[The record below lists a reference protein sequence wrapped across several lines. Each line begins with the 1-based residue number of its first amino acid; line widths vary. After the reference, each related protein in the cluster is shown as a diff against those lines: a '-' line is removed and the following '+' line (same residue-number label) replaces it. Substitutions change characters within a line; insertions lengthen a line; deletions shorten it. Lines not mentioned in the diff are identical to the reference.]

1 MTYANQV
8 GTDGS
13 APDGIAP
20 DGSRGCGSRLR
31 QAREAAG
38 MSQED
43 VASRL
48 KMPLRVVRSLE
59 NEDWDRLGAPVF
71 VRGQLR
77 SYSRLLGLA
86 TSTTLEASGVAPVEP
101 PKLVSHSHT
110 PRLHR
115 LMEQGTRRLV
125 YIVIT
130 AAIVIPVWLAT
141 KPHLSG
147 NGPAS
152 VRPLDVPAIGAD
164 PLGAT
169 TPDPSD
175 TVATAAQEPVVA
187 SLAPMAHRPSAAP
200 ALALRFTADSWVQVF
215 GPDGQVLEQGLL
227 AAGETRSYAAGD
239 VARVVLGNAPAVK
252 VKHAGESVDLTP
264 FTRANVA
271 RFTVSSDGSVAAAAD

>member
-8 GTDGS
+8 E
-13 APDGIAP
+13 PDGIAP

-31 QAREAAG
+31 KAREAAG
-38 MSQED
+38 MTQED
-43 VASRL
+43 VAGRL
-48 KMPLRVVRSLE
+48 KMPLRVVQSLE

-101 PKLVSHSHT
+101 PMLVSHSYT
-110 PRLHR
+110 PRLQR

-141 KPHLSG
+141 KPHLAGS
-147 NGPAS
+147 NPAS
-152 VRPLDVPAIGAD
+152 VQPLDVPAVGAQS
-164 PLGAT
+164 LGAAT
-169 TPDPSD
+169 MPGSD
-175 TVATAAQEPVVA
+175 SVSPATQEPVMA
-187 SLAPMAHRPSAAP
+187 SLAPMAHRPSAVP
-200 ALALRFTADSWVQVF
+200 ALALRFTEDSWVQVI
-215 GPDGQVLEQGLL
+215 GRDGAVLEQGLL
-227 AAGETRSYAAGD
+227 PAGQTRSYAPGE
-239 VARVVLGNAPAVK
+239 VARVVLGNAPAVT
-252 VKHAGESVDLTP
+252 VRHAGEAIDLAP

>member
-8 GTDGS
+8 G
-13 APDGIAP
+13 PDGIAP

-31 QAREAAG
+31 KAREAAG
-38 MSQED
+38 LSQED
-43 VASRL
+43 VATRL
-48 KMPLRVVRSLE
+48 KMPLRVVQSLE

-77 SYSRLLGLA
+77 SYSRLVGLA

-110 PRLHR
+110 PRLQR

-147 NGPAS
+147 SNPDS
-152 VRPLDVPAIGAD
+152 VRPLDVPAIGTD
-164 PLGAT
+164 PLG
-169 TPDPSD
+169 
-175 TVATAAQEPVVA
+175 VATPASGDAATDAQAPVVA
-187 SLAPMAHRPSAAP
+187 SLAPMTNRPSAVP
-200 ALALRFTADSWVQVF
+200 ALALRFTADSWVQVL
-215 GPDGQVLEQGLL
+215 GRDGEVLEQGLL
-227 AAGETRSYAAGD
+227 PAGETRSYTAGE
-239 VARVVLGNAPAVK
+239 VSRVVLGNAPAVK
-252 VKHAGESVDLTP
+252 VRHAGEAVDLAP

-271 RFTVSSDGSVAAAAD
+271 RFTVSSDGSVTAAAD

>member
-8 GTDGS
+8 ET
-13 APDGIAP
+13 DGIAP

-31 QAREAAG
+31 KAREAAG
-38 MSQED
+38 MTQED
-43 VASRL
+43 VAGRL
-48 KMPLRVVRSLE
+48 KMPLRVVQSLE

-101 PKLVSHSHT
+101 PTLVSHSYT
-110 PRLHR
+110 PRLQR

-141 KPHLSG
+141 KPHLGGS
-147 NGPAS
+147 NPAS
-152 VRPLDVPAIGAD
+152 VQPLDVPAVGAQS
-164 PLGAT
+164 LGAAT
-169 TPDPSD
+169 MPGSD
-175 TVATAAQEPVVA
+175 SVSPATQEPVMA
-187 SLAPMAHRPSAAP
+187 SLAPMAQRPSAVP
-200 ALALRFTADSWVQVF
+200 ALALRFAEDSWVQVI
-215 GPDGQVLEQGLL
+215 GRDGAVLEQGLL
-227 AAGETRSYAAGD
+227 PAGQTRSYAPGE
-239 VARVVLGNAPAVK
+239 VARVVLGNAPAVT
-252 VKHAGESVDLTP
+252 VRHAGEAIDLAP

>member
-8 GTDGS
+8 ET
-13 APDGIAP
+13 DGIAP

-31 QAREAAG
+31 KAREAAG
-38 MSQED
+38 MTQED
-43 VASRL
+43 VAGRL
-48 KMPLRVVRSLE
+48 KMPLRVVQSLE

-101 PKLVSHSHT
+101 PTLVSHSYT
-110 PRLHR
+110 PRLQR

-141 KPHLSG
+141 KPHLGGS
-147 NGPAS
+147 NPAS
-152 VRPLDVPAIGAD
+152 VQPLDVPAVGAQS
-164 PLGAT
+164 LGAAT
-169 TPDPSD
+169 MPGSD
-175 TVATAAQEPVVA
+175 SVSPATQEPVMA
-187 SLAPMAHRPSAAP
+187 SLAPMAHRPSAVP
-200 ALALRFTADSWVQVF
+200 ALALRFTEDSWVQVI
-215 GPDGQVLEQGLL
+215 GRDGAVLEQGLL
-227 AAGETRSYAAGD
+227 PAGQTRSYAPGE
-239 VARVVLGNAPAVK
+239 VARVVLGNAPAVT
-252 VKHAGESVDLTP
+252 VRHAGEAIDLAP

>member
-8 GTDGS
+8 E
-13 APDGIAP
+13 PDGIAP

-31 QAREAAG
+31 KAREAAG
-38 MSQED
+38 MTQED
-43 VASRL
+43 VAGRL
-48 KMPLRVVRSLE
+48 KMPLRVVQSLE

-86 TSTTLEASGVAPVEP
+86 TSTTLEASGVAPIEP
-101 PKLVSHSHT
+101 PALVSHSHT
-110 PRLHR
+110 PRLQR

-141 KPHLSG
+141 KPHLAGS
-147 NGPAS
+147 NPAS
-152 VRPLDVPAIGAD
+152 VQPLDVPAIGANT
-164 PLGAT
+164 LGAAAK
-169 TPDPSD
+169 PASGEASPS
-175 TVATAAQEPVVA
+175 TQEPVMA
-187 SLAPMAHRPSAAP
+187 SLAPMAHRPSAVP
-200 ALALRFTADSWVQVF
+200 ALALRFSEDSWVQVI
-215 GPDGQVLEQGLL
+215 GRDGAVLEQGLL
-227 AAGETRSYAAGD
+227 PAGQTRSYAPGE
-239 VARVVLGNAPAVK
+239 VARVVLGNAPAVT
-252 VKHAGESVDLTP
+252 VQHAGEAIDLAP

>member
-13 APDGIAP
+13 AP

-43 VASRL
+43 VAGRL
-48 KMPLRVVRSLE
+48 KMPLRVVQSLE

-77 SYSRLLGLA
+77 SYSRLVGLA

-101 PKLVSHSHT
+101 PKLVSHGHT
-110 PRLHR
+110 PPLQR

-141 KPHLSG
+141 KPHLAG
-147 NGPAS
+147 NSPAS
-152 VRPLDVPAIGAD
+152 VQPLDVPAIGAE
-164 PLGAT
+164 PLGAAAPGRDDGAT
-169 TPDPSD
+169 TAP
-175 TVATAAQEPVVA
+175 EGPVVA
-187 SLAPMAHRPSAAP
+187 SLAPMTHRSSALP
-200 ALALRFTADSWVQVF
+200 ALALRLTADSWVQVV
-215 GPDGQVLEQGLL
+215 GPDGEVLEQGLL
-227 AAGETRSYAAGD
+227 PAGESRSYAAGE

-252 VKHAGESVDLTP
+252 VLHAGKTVDLAP

>member
-8 GTDGS
+8 GTDGN
-13 APDGIAP
+13 APDGIVP
-20 DGSRGCGSRLR
+20 GGSRGCGSRLR

-38 MSQED
+38 LSQED
-43 VASRL
+43 VAGRL
-48 KMPLRVVRSLE
+48 KMPLRVVQSLE

-77 SYSRLLGLA
+77 SYSRLVGLA
-86 TSTTLEASGVAPVEP
+86 TSTTLEASGVAPIEP
-101 PKLVSHSHT
+101 AKLVSHGHT

-130 AAIVIPVWLAT
+130 AAIIIPVWLAT
-141 KPHLSG
+141 KPHLAG
-147 NGPAS
+147 NSPAS
-152 VRPLDVPAIGAD
+152 VQPLDVPAIGAD
-164 PLGAT
+164 PLGAA
-169 TPDPSD
+169 TPDRGAA
-175 TVATAAQEPVVA
+175 ATSAQEPVVA
-187 SLAPMAHRPSAAP
+187 SLAPMARRQSAVP
-200 ALALRFTADSWVQVF
+200 ALALRFTADSWVRVV
-215 GPDGQVLEQGLL
+215 GRDGEVLEQGLL
-227 AAGETRSYAAGD
+227 PAGETRSYAAGE

-252 VKHAGESVDLTP
+252 VLHAGESVDLEP